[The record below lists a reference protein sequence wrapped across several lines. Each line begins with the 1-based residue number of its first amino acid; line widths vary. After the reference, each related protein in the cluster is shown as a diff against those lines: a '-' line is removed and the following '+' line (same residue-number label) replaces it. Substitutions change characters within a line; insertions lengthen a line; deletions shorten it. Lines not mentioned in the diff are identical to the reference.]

1 MISSL
6 KKIILILFLLLFFE
20 LDSKS
25 QLIVEVTNI
34 EVLEGR
40 IELGLYD
47 DPNVFLSTTEQY
59 RWLLKPVDSY
69 TVIIAIDSIPEG
81 WYAISLMHDL
91 NSNGEMEK
99 NFIGIP
105 LEPYGFSKNIKPRF
119 SKPDFEDAQFY
130 YNGISLNVKIELI
143 Q

>member
-1 MISSL
+1 MISLL
-6 KKIILILFLLLFFE
+6 KKITLLLFLILFFE
-20 LDSKS
+20 FDSKS

-47 DPNVFLSTTEQY
+47 DPEVFLSTTEQY
-59 RWLLKPVDSY
+59 RWLLKPVESY
-69 TVIIAIDSIPEG
+69 TVIIAIDSLPEG

-105 LEPYGFSKNIKPRF
+105 LEPYGFSNDIKPRF
-119 SKPDFEDAQFY
+119 SKPDFEDAQFF
-130 YNGISLNVKIELI
+130 YNGKSLNIKIDLI